1 MMMKTR
7 RMSIKLKIMLVTGI
21 MMILLTLFLG
31 INFYKRLEKDMIAM
45 GI

>member
-1 MMMKTR
+1 MKTR

-31 INFYKRLEKDMIAM
+31 INFYNRLEKDMITM
-45 GI
+45 GIW